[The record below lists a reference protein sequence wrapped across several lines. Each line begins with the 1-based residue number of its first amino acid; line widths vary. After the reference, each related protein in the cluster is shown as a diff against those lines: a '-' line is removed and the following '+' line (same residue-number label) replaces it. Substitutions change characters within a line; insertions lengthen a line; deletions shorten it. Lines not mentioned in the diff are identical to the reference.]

1 MNDKLSREERDI
13 LDRFERGE
21 LHSAPGAEQEM
32 EAVRDRLEAGQRAKG
47 FESSEDLKR
56 FFKECDEKEG
66 PGREPDWEE
75 HKRTIHE
82 SITSR
87 LPDV

>member
-21 LHSAPGAEQEM
+21 LRSAFGAEQEM
-32 EAVRDRLEAGQRAKG
+32 EVARNLLKARQRAKG

-66 PGREPDWEE
+66 PGREPDLEE
-75 HKRTIHE
+75 HKRTIYE